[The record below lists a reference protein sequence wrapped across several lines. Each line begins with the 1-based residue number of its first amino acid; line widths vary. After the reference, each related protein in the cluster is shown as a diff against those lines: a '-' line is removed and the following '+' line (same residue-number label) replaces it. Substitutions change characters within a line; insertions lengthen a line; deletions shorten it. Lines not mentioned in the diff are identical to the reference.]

1 MARYR
6 LAVVPIAA
14 LLVALLSYGVAS
26 SSASGSSPAQV
37 AGSGTPT
44 VQDPAAQVPPAD
56 AGPAAAGSVAAGS
69 AAVTVDTSDT
79 DARISFWQSRLKA
92 DPASD
97 APYQY
102 LGELF
107 ALKGRETGDIAQYA
121 LARQAFEQ
129 AIRLYPGNVA
139 ARSGLA
145 VNLVTLHDWSEAI
158 AQARQILQT
167 DLRALGAVAVIGD
180 ASLEIGDLDTARAAF
195 DTLRQKAD
203 GPSVESRIA
212 RLDYLTGRTVD
223 AIRLLDDAATA
234 SANLNGSVEE
244 QAFYHYSAG
253 EYRFNSG
260 DVAGAGREYA
270 AALDILPNYYLAL
283 AGRGRV
289 AFAQG
294 DLDGAIRLYRS
305 AVAIIPK
312 PELVAYLGDL
322 YAVKGDRAAAE
333 AQYKTVDFIVEL
345 GEMQAQV
352 FNREIALFQ
361 ATHHRDT
368 AHAVAIAWAE
378 LETRKDIYGYDALG
392 WALYNDGRAS
402 EALEPARQAVSL
414 GTQDPRLL
422 FHLGMIEI
430 AAGQV
435 ADGESHLRAALA
447 LNPAFDPLGAQAA
460 RDALAR

>member
-6 LAVVPIAA
+6 LALVPILA
-14 LLVALLSYGVAS
+14 LLVALLSYGFGS
-26 SSASGSSPAQV
+26 SAASGSTPTA
-37 AGSGTPT
+37 ADGTGTAT
-44 VQDPAAQVPPAD
+44 VQDPAAQVQAPD
-56 AGPAAAGSVAAGS
+56 AGPATGL
-69 AAVTVDTSDT
+69 VDTSDT
-79 DARISFWQSRLKA
+79 DARIAFWQDRLKA
-92 DPASD
+92 NPDSD

-121 LARQAFEQ
+121 LAREAFEH

-145 VNLVTLHDWSEAI
+145 VNLVTLHQWTEAI
-158 AQARQILQT
+158 AQAKQILRT

-180 ASLEIGDLDTARAAF
+180 ASLETGDLDTAQAAF
-195 DTLRQKAD
+195 DTLREKAD
-203 GPSVESRIA
+203 GASVESRIA
-212 RLDYLTGRTVD
+212 RLDYLTGRTAD
-223 AIRLLDDAATA
+223 AIRILDDAATA

-260 DVAGAGREYA
+260 DVAGAGHEYT
-270 AALDILPNYYLAL
+270 AALDLLPNYYLAL

-294 DLDGAIRLYRS
+294 DLRGAIGYYKS

-322 YAVKGDRAAAE
+322 YAITGDRAAAE
-333 AQYKTVDFIVEL
+333 AQYKTVDFIVRL
-345 GEMQAQV
+345 GEVQAQV

-361 ATHHRDT
+361 ATHRRDT
-368 AHAVAIAWAE
+368 AHGVTIARAE
-378 LETRKDIYGYDALG
+378 LETRKDIYGYDALA
-392 WALYNDGRAS
+392 WALYNDGQPTP
-402 EALEPARQAVSL
+402 ALDPARRAAAL
-414 GTQDPRLL
+414 GTQDPKLL
-422 FHLGMIEI
+422 YHLGMIEL
-430 AAGQV
+430 ATGHA
-435 ADGESHLRAALA
+435 ADGRAHLRAALA
-447 LNPAFDPLGAQAA
+447 LNPAFDPLGAAAA
-460 RDALAR
+460 RAALGR